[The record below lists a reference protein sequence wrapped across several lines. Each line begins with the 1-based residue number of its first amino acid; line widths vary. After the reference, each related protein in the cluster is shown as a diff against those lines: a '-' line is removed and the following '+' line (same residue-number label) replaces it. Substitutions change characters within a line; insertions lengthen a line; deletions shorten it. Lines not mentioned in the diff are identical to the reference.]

1 MGLQVQIKK
10 DLMLAMKEK
19 NEPKKNTLRVI
30 MGEFGRL
37 GKKELSDDEV
47 ILVLKKLIK
56 SEMELL
62 EKTGQSA
69 PSDFIKIIE
78 SYLPKQASDEEIRQW
93 IKANIDLSQYKNKM
107 QAMSTIM
114 KHFGASADGNT
125 VKKILTGF

>member
-10 DLMLAMKEK
+10 DLMSAMKAK

-37 GKKELSDDEV
+37 EKKELNDDEV

-56 SEMELL
+56 SEMETL
-62 EKTGQSA
+62 EKAGQNT

-78 SYLPKQASDEEIRQW
+78 SYLPKQVSDEEIRQW
-93 IKANIDLSQYKNKM
+93 ITDNVDLSQYQNKM

-125 VKKILTGF
+125 VKKILQMF